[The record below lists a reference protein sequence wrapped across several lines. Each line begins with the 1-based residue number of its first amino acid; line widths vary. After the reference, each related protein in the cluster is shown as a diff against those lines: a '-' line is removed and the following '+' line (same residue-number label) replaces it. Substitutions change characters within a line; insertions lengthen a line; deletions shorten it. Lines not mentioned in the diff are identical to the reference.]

1 MDYQDNRLKKIVFL
15 NHCLLN
21 VDARGPGVAFRKGPS
36 AELIRIFL
44 NNDINMVQLPC
55 CECIGW
61 GGAARKEFDKFL
73 PVITHAVRFSWF
85 PFFIPIA
92 RASLSSYN
100 RLCKKEAVKVVD
112 RMEDYLR
119 EGFAICGVIGMNDSP
134 TCGVTKKVNMVE
146 YMKQMAIAIHAG
158 NAVDPVKMNLD
169 QLMDGKSFFMG
180 NLIEEMRKRR
190 LDIKVIGYEPWA
202 ESLEAESERIA
213 KFLELSI

>member
-1 MDYQDNRLKKIVFL
+1 VDYQDQRLKKMVFL

-21 VDARGPGVAFRKGPS
+21 VDARGPGVAFRRGPS
-36 AELIRIFL
+36 AELIEAFL
-44 NNDINMVQLPC
+44 AKDINIVQLPC
-55 CECIGW
+55 CECLGW

-73 PVITHAVRFSWF
+73 PIITHAVRYGWF

-92 RASLSSYN
+92 KASLSSYN

-119 EGFAICGVIGMNDSP
+119 EGFIICGVIGMNDSP
-134 TCGVTKKVNMVE
+134 TCGVTKKVNMIE
-146 YMKQMAIAIHAG
+146 YMKQMAMAIHAG

-180 NLIEEMRKRR
+180 NLIEEIRKRS
-190 LDIKVIGYEPWA
+190 LDIKVIGFEPWA
-202 ESLEAESERIA
+202 ESLKAESERVVN
-213 KFLELSI
+213 LLNL

>member
-1 MDYQDNRLKKIVFL
+1 VDYQDQRLKKMVFL

-21 VDARGPGVAFRKGPS
+21 EDARGPGGAFRRGPS
-36 AELIRIFL
+36 AELIEAFL
-44 NNDINMVQLPC
+44 AKDINIVQLPC
-55 CECIGW
+55 CECLGW

-73 PVITHAVRFSWF
+73 PIITHAVRYGWF

-92 RASLSSYN
+92 KASLSSYN

-119 EGFAICGVIGMNDSP
+119 EGFIICGVIGMNDSP
-134 TCGVTKKVNMVE
+134 TCGVTKKVNMIE
-146 YMKQMAIAIHAG
+146 YMKQMAMAIHAG

-180 NLIEEMRKRR
+180 NLIEEIRKRS
-190 LDIKVIGYEPWA
+190 LDIKVIGFEPWA
-202 ESLEAESERIA
+202 ESLKAESERVVN
-213 KFLELSI
+213 LLNL